1 VIEQHLHPGD
11 ASMPGDRRAQAGGDR
26 TTRSTKCLA
35 RVDRVTGLLLP
46 VPSDRLF
53 ERFTRCIG
61 GLALFGLGAALF
73 IGSDLGAAP
82 WDVFHQGVA
91 NQTGLPLGLVIQMT
105 GLLIVASWYPLGLR
119 PGWGTLLNAIEI
131 GLVVMLAGQ
140 LLPETESLL
149 VRSSYQAIGLLC
161 VGVGSGLYIG
171 AGLGSGPRDGLMLGL
186 SRGRMTVGI
195 TRTGIE
201 VSVLLAGIALGGTA
215 GVGTAVFAFGIGPG
229 VHYWMPRLRI
239 ATLEPAMT
247 LAA

>member
-1 VIEQHLHPGD
+1 
-11 ASMPGDRRAQAGGDR
+11 
-26 TTRSTKCLA
+26 
-35 RVDRVTGLLLP
+35 VTGLLLP

-131 GLVVMLAGQ
+131 GLVVMLAG
-140 LLPETESLL
+140 
-149 VRSSYQAIGLLC
+149 
-161 VGVGSGLYIG
+161 
-171 AGLGSGPRDGLMLGL
+171 
-186 SRGRMTVGI
+186 
-195 TRTGIE
+195 
-201 VSVLLAGIALGGTA
+201 IALGGTA
-215 GVGTAVFAFGIGPG
+215 GVGTAVFAFGIGPV
-229 VHYWMPRLRI
+229 VHYWMPRLRMP
-239 ATLEPAMT
+239 TLEPAMT